1 MSADTRQLRLLCLIS
16 DEPWATGVH
25 RAAAMRRSGHE
36 VEVFNPATLL
46 RSGWVVDRARARLG
60 YRSSRNGIARALE
73 RRFAGKRYDA
83 IWVGGGMQLGAAA
96 VDRLRRNAPLI
107 VNYNSDDPWGGR
119 DGHLWDSYLQAVPEY
134 DLVVVVRRPNV
145 GEAVASGARQV
156 LRAWRTF
163 DEIVHRPQPVSATE
177 FDRLRSDVAFVGTW
191 MPERGPILADLIRS
205 GLDVA
210 IWGNR
215 WQRAPEWPT
224 LSRAWRGPGLSNTH
238 YSKAL
243 QSSKVAIG
251 LLSKGNR
258 DLHTRRSVEVPA
270 IGTLLC
276 AERTEEHEQVY
287 GESGALL
294 WQDDDECIDHCVRLL
309 ADDETR
315 ARVAERGQQRVRDY
329 CLSNEPMVN
338 AVFAAASGRTQIQE
352 WPADLA
358 APTGSPSG

>member
-1 MSADTRQLRLLCLIS
+1 
-16 DEPWATGVH
+16 
-25 RAAAMRRSGHE
+25 MRRAGHE

-46 RSGWVVDRARARLG
+46 RSGWVIDRARPRLG

-107 VNYNSDDPWGGR
+107 VNYNTDDPWGGR
-119 DGHLWDSYLQAVPEY
+119 DGHRWDSYLQAVPEY

-156 LRAWRTF
+156 LRVWMTF
-163 DEIVHRPQPVSATE
+163 DEIVHRPQTLSQAEVVA
-177 FDRLRSDVAFVGTW
+177 LQSDIAFLGTW
-191 MPERGPILADLIRS
+191 MPERGPILSALVKS
-205 GLDVA
+205 GFDVA
-210 IWGNR
+210 IWGNM
-215 WQRAPEWPT
+215 WQRAPEWPA
-224 LSRAWRGPGLSNTH
+224 LSRAWRGPALPNTQ

-243 QSSKVAIG
+243 QSTKVAIG

-258 DLHTRRSVEVPA
+258 DLHTQRSVEVPA

-287 GESGALL
+287 GERGALL
-294 WQDDDECIDHCVRLL
+294 WQDNDECIDRCVRLL
-309 ADDETR
+309 ADDAAR
-315 ARVAERGQQRVRDY
+315 ARVAERGQQRVRGY
-329 CLSNEPMVN
+329 RLSNEPMVD
-338 AVFAAASGRTQIQE
+338 AVLVAASRQAQIQE
-352 WPADLA
+352 WPPELA
-358 APTGSPSG
+358 APTGPLST